1 MVGRANEIYLP
12 PSGWLVFLEHEVY
25 HHLRTVSAA
34 SKLNPQQWLGDP
46 MHSSNLV
53 ITAISFMSPL
63 NNHWAW
69 KRRLSFIHKVVHF
82 IQMILDIHS
91 AKSVTIFH
99 PKSSLSSVLQSC
111 SFHVL
116 DQLTGQIIS
125 LVRWII
131 TKDLQW
137 VSGEFPQV
145 KYSVRKV

>member
-1 MVGRANEIYLP
+1 MYFRKDKQVSFPQWWGGPMKFTCLQVVDWSSWSMRSIT
-12 PSGWLVFLEHEVY
+12 PSGL
-25 HHLRTVSAA
+25 VSAA
-34 SKLNPQQWLGDP
+34 SKLNTQQWLGDP

-91 AKSVTIFH
+91 AKFITIFH

-116 DQLTGQIIS
+116 GQLTGQIIS
-125 LVRWII
+125 LEWWII
-131 TKDLQW
+131 TKDL
-137 VSGEFPQV
+137 
-145 KYSVRKV
+145 